1 MNASRKRLIVV
12 SNRLPVTVSKE
23 GRHLE
28 VRPSSG
34 GLVTALR
41 PIVAAGGGCW
51 VGGSGVAYRPEIQKI
66 LERAEPENGIQLI
79 PVFLNEEERLNF
91 YHGYCNEIVWPLFH
105 DLQSRCNFEPTYWK
119 AYVSVNQKF
128 ADKVATV
135 ASKSSLIWVHD
146 YQLMLVGA
154 FLRKLGLRGRLGFFQ
169 HIPFPP
175 PDIYEK
181 LPWREEILRAFFAF
195 DVVGFQT
202 SRDLRNFAN
211 CVRRLL
217 PDIHLS
223 RHAQSFVVQVEGRR
237 VFVGRF
243 PIGIDYEE
251 FAREARERQ
260 VGEDAVRIRKD
271 LGDGQIVLGVD
282 RLDYTKGIPE
292 RLRVFQHLLS
302 LHPELHRKITLV
314 QVVVPSRESIPKYK
328 ELKLDIERL
337 VSQINGQHGGPG
349 WVPVHYIHR
358 HLTRHRL
365 LAFYRAAD
373 IALVTPLKDGMN
385 LVAKE
390 FCAAQVENN
399 GVLILSEFAGSAAQL
414 RNGALLVN
422 PYHTEGVAETL
433 YQAFR
438 MPPKE
443 RVAGMRKLRRLIK
456 RENVFRWCE
465 SFCARLAETG
475 DSTETLVK

>member
-1 MNASRKRLIVV
+1 M
-12 SNRLPVTVSKE
+12 
-23 GRHLE
+23 E

-41 PIVAAGGGCW
+41 PIVAISGGCW
-51 VGGSGVAYRPEIQKI
+51 VGGAGIAYRPGIQKI
-66 LERAEPENGIQLI
+66 LEKAEPENRLRLI

-91 YHGYCNEIVWPLFH
+91 YHGFCNEIVWPLFH
-105 DLQSRCNFEPTYWK
+105 DLQSRCNFEANYWK

-128 ADKVATV
+128 TDKVTTV

-146 YQLMLVGA
+146 YQLMLVGS
-154 FLRKLGLRGRLGFFQ
+154 FLRRLGVRSRLGFFQ

-217 PDIHLS
+217 PDVHLR
-223 RHAQSFVVQVEGRR
+223 RHAQSFVAQAGGRR
-237 VFVGRF
+237 VYVGRF
-243 PIGIDYEE
+243 PIGIDFEE
-251 FAREARERQ
+251 FARQAEERQ
-260 VGEDAVRIRKD
+260 VGEDATRIRED
-271 LGDGQIVLGVD
+271 LGGEQIVLGVD

-292 RLRVFQHLLS
+292 RLKAFQYLLS
-302 LHPELHRKITLV
+302 VHPELHRKITLV
-314 QVVVPSRESIPKYK
+314 QVVVPSRENIPKYK
-328 ELKLDIERL
+328 ELKLDVERL

-390 FCAAQVENN
+390 FCAARVENN
-399 GVLILSEFAGSAAQL
+399 GVLILSEFAGAASQL
-414 RNGALLVN
+414 RHGALLVN
-422 PYHTEGVAETL
+422 PYHIERVAETL
-433 YQAFR
+433 YQAFQ
-438 MPPKE
+438 MPPRE
-443 RVAGMRKLRRLIK
+443 RKAGMRSLRRVV
-456 RENVFRWCE
+456 RTENVFRWCQ

-475 DSTETLVK
+475 DSTETPVK